1 MSLAAVDEI
10 ATINES
16 VALIEQ
22 KLGEAEAAQ
31 AELQENKRRLEQ
43 GSEGYV
49 NRKTLLVGKAAL
61 ISSGCRRLR

>member
-1 MSLAAVDEI
+1 MDEI

-22 KLGEAEAAQ
+22 KLEEAEAAR

-43 GSEGYV
+43 GSEGV
-49 NRKTLLVGKAAL
+49 LAL
-61 ISSGCRRLR
+61 GRHSI

>member
-22 KLGEAEAAQ
+22 KLEEAEAVR

-43 GSEGYV
+43 GSEGV
-49 NRKTLLVGKAAL
+49 LAL
-61 ISSGCRRLR
+61 GRHSI